1 MSPPQG
7 VITCVKETEKEHLLS
22 RITTQ
27 VNYEAPLRGTGW
39 LQMRLENATAKD
51 IQSLYIYVNKYPTNH
66 NRMLILSR

>member
-1 MSPPQG
+1 MPLTASTMSPPQG
-7 VITCVKETEKEHLLS
+7 VITCVEETEKEHLLC

-51 IQSLYIYVNKYPTNH
+51 IQSSSLCTY
-66 NRMLILSR
+66 MLTST